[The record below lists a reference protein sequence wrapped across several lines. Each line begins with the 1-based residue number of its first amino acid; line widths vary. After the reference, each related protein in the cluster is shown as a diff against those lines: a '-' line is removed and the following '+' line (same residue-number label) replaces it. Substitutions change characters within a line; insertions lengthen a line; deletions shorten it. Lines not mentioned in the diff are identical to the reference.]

1 MVVAGFSREEY
12 GCDLCRMQMERMSGS
27 FYRGE
32 AKGK

>member
-1 MVVAGFSREEY
+1 MVVAGFSRED

-27 FYRGE
+27 FYHGE